1 MAGIGHNGPPE
12 APAPAL
18 LDAIGVFAV
27 LRQACEAAG
36 GQKAWAEAHGLTAQH
51 VNDVLSCRRDIS
63 DRVLSALKL
72 RRVVRYAQA
81 SISNKPGRK
90 AA

>member
-12 APAPAL
+12 TPAPAL
-18 LDAIGVFAV
+18 LDAIGVFAA
-27 LRQACEAAG
+27 LRQACDAAG

-51 VNDVLSCRRDIS
+51 VNDVLSCRREIS
-63 DRVLSALKL
+63 DRVLAALGL

-81 SISNKPGRK
+81 RIGAASGSK